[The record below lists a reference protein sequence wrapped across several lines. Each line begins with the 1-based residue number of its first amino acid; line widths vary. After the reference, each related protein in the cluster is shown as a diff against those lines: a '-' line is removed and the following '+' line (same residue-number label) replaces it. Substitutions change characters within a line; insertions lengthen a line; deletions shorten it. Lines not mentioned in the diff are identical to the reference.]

1 MILSLVCSSAAFR
14 PLLSFCKL
22 EGNFVLCHNFNDHNI
37 YINCTANIY
46 SGITVEVHLNH
57 CTFER
62 LQIFFIVNH
71 SSLYCLQIRNCN
83 FCTIFHVI
91 YFAWN

>member
-46 SGITVEVHLNH
+46 SGITVESRTPVEISNYMEYHKVASSNTSCLEAH
-57 CTFER
+57 TGFFR
-62 LQIFFIVNH
+62 FLMSGIFYPFV
-71 SSLYCLQIRNCN
+71 L
-83 FCTIFHVI
+83 
-91 YFAWN
+91 